1 MEAESCFVAL
11 KETAVRLDLEIDNA
25 RNRLRNPRFNS
36 SLELAKFMENIQV
49 LEKDLLAKKTR
60 LDNIIQRQAAA
71 YSHHRKEFEDLQ
83 LNLKEAIQKMQSHGI
98 AELEHILPA
107 ADCVF
112 EQHEIPL
119 LQGFGDTALDSG
131 SPGSRE
137 PTVQK
142 LDFCPSWRGSK
153 EKKSSQQAKPSSL
166 PSILKQVMRNS
177 DGLDRG
183 PNDTYIR
190 GRSSR
195 MGHRL
200 KDDDSDDSLLQ
211 LHSNRTKQRQAAE
224 AFAVHE
230 VGGTTP
236 ELKVSP
242 KWVTRKEADATT
254 PVLED
259 FLARPRKE
267 SQKGAGPTAVLTE
280 RFGAQTPELTVSSE
294 WTSQKQ
300 PVPATPVLEDF
311 LTRPL
316 KENGFAWKNT
326 RP

>member
-36 SLELAKFMENIQV
+36 SLELAKFMDKIQV
-49 LEKDLLAKKTR
+49 LEKDLLAKKTH
-60 LDNIIQRQAAA
+60 LENITQQQAAA
-71 YSHHRKEFEDLQ
+71 YNHYRKEFEDLQ
-83 LNLKEAIQKMQSHGI
+83 LSLKEAILKMQSHGI

-119 LQGFGDTALDSG
+119 LQRFGDTALDSE

-153 EKKSSQQAKPSSL
+153 EKKPSQQAKPSSL
-166 PSILKQVMRNS
+166 PLILKQVMRNS
-177 DGLDRG
+177 DGLDRR
-183 PNDTYIR
+183 PSETYIR

-195 MGHRL
+195 MGHHL
-200 KDDDSDDSLLQ
+200 KDDNSDDSLLQ
-211 LHSNRTKQRQAAE
+211 LHSNRTTHRQAAE
-224 AFAVHE
+224 AFAVRE

-242 KWVTRKEADATT
+242 KWVTQKEADATT

-267 SQKGAGPTAVLTE
+267 CPKGAGLTAVLTE

-294 WTSQKQ
+294 WTTQKQ
-300 PVPATPVLEDF
+300 PVPPTPVLEDF

-316 KENGFAWKNT
+316 KENGLAWKNT